1 MAESVGERFVTAIA
15 TRDAEGLSAL
25 LAPKVDFRGL
35 TPKRFW
41 EASTPEQVVDVVLGN
56 WFEETDHIESVRRLE
71 VGEDVGDVQRVGY
84 RFDITNGDGPSVV
97 EQQAYYWAEAEKI
110 HYLRIVCSGFRP
122 RTT

>member
-1 MAESVGERFVTAIA
+1 MAGSIGERFVTAIA
-15 TRDAEGLSAL
+15 KRDAEGLSAL
-25 LAPKVDFRGL
+25 LASKVDFRGL

-97 EQQAYYWAEAEKI
+97 EQQAYYWADAEKI
-110 HYLRIVCSGFRP
+110 YYLRIVCSGFRP